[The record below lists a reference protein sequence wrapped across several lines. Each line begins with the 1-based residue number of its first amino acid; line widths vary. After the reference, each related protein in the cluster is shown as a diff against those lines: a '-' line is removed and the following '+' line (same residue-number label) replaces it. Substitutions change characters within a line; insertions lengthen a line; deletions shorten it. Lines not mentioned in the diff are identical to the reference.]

1 MLLLLLMLLLH
12 VLLLGMLLWLLWRI
26 HVVIPRRKLLAR
38 RRRRRSSGWPLVRG
52 GVVARSG
59 RRWRRMMIA
68 GEREHSSSLRWSR
81 RWRRV
86 VMSIARMMM
95 IGVCRM
101 VRIRRDRGLMM
112 LMLMLMLLLL
122 GRIPTTLAAGM
133 MLRRLMAVVGTT
145 RRLPRRCLFRG

>member
-38 RRRRRSSGWPLVRG
+38 RRRCRSSGWPLVRR

-68 GEREHSSSLRWSR
+68 GERDHSSLRWSR

-112 LMLMLMLLLL
+112 LMLMLLLL

-133 MLRRLMAVVGTT
+133 MLRRLMVVVGTT
-145 RRLPRRCLFRG
+145 RRLPRWCLLRR